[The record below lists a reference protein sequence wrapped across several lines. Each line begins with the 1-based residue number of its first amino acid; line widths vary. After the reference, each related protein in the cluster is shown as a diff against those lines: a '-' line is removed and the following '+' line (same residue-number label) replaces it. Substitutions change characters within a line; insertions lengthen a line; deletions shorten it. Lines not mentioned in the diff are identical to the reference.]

1 MGHLP
6 SRVVVGTVLA
16 TALALGGCGSDEG
29 GGGDAVDASPTA
41 TESSATPSETAS
53 ASPSSPTEEPSPAGT
68 TVEVTVEGGQVSP
81 SGERVRAGV
90 GEPVTFAIDADSGGE
105 LHAHSS
111 PEQEIAFDA
120 GRSEHTLTF
129 DRPGVVE
136 VELHDPAVV
145 VVQLEVR

>member
-1 MGHLP
+1 MAHLP

-16 TALALGGCGSDEG
+16 TVLALGGCGSDDG
-29 GGGDAVDASPTA
+29 GGEEAADPSPSA
-41 TESSATPSETAS
+41 GESSTTPSESAS
-53 ASPSSPTEEPSPAGT
+53 ASPSSPTQEPSPAGT
-68 TVEVTVEGGQVSP
+68 TVEVTIQGDRVSP
-81 SGERVRAGV
+81 SGERVRTGV
-90 GEPVTFAIDADSGGE
+90 GEPVTFAVDADTRGE

-111 PEQEIAFDA
+111 PEQEIAFPA

-136 VELHDPAVV
+136 VELHDPEVV